1 LLQSGIYSYF
11 LPQQGTRPGFFRDD
25 KSQKKGAGML
35 YLLCVIFVPIEN
47 TLCIFF
53 FNPRLSVQIQLVTM
67 IGHVQNVAT
76 SISHLELF
84 AT

>member
-1 LLQSGIYSYF
+1 
-11 LPQQGTRPGFFRDD
+11 
-25 KSQKKGAGML
+25 ML